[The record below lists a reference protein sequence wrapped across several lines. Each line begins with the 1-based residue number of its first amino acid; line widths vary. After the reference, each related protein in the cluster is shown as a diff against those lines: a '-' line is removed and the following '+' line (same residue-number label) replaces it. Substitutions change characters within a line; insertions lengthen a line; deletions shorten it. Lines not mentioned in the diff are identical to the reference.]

1 MNHIA
6 LTVLTLD
13 QLTLLPSS
21 ILPFVPFFQFVSV
34 FRSMTELDI
43 ERSISFDSNVFAS
56 TDFVLSG
63 KDQSDSARRIIRWT
77 NCIKLFCSKAAGVPS
92 CSIEFE
98 NRTFDVIRL
107 EVDTSERSTTVQI
120 LPQLSSSSKLILRAI
135 RINTTSV

>member
-1 MNHIA
+1 MGIIKETRLHMNHIA

-21 ILPFVPFFQFVSV
+21 ILPFVLFFQFVSV

-56 TDFVLSG
+56 TDFVSSG

-77 NCIKLFCSKAAGVPS
+77 NCIKLFRSKVAGVPS
-92 CSIEFE
+92 CSIEV
-98 NRTFDVIRL
+98 RKPYVRC
-107 EVDTSERSTTVQI
+107 DTPGCQHFRKKHDCTD
-120 LPQLSSSSKLILRAI
+120 L
-135 RINTTSV
+135 TSA